1 MSKVTLNGYV
11 VPTDDQWIY
20 DWFGI
25 AAFSPATVRAAL
37 DGNPE
42 GEELEVEIN
51 SGGGSVFAGF
61 EIYSLLYN
69 AKCPTLGIVQSLAGS
84 AASTIMSG
92 CKRVLISPVGQ
103 VMIHLPSTYAE
114 GNQNDMKHEAKV
126 LESITQSILNGYLVH
141 CKGKSDRAKLE
152 KLMQAESWITAQEA
166 VELGLADG
174 ILGDDENAGQISAA
188 IVNSVGS
195 GIRAMVTNNLGP
207 LPTQDL
213 VARYEQMVRAGA
225 APADGHP
232 VEAAPAADDDNADT
246 PQEETSGEETA
257 TPHNDWQAL
266 ARLNIEKNRFT
277 NIIKE
282 E

>member
-1 MSKVTLNGYV
+1 
-11 VPTDDQWIY
+11 
-20 DWFGI
+20 
-25 AAFSPATVRAAL
+25 
-37 DGNPE
+37 
-42 GEELEVEIN
+42 
-51 SGGGSVFAGF
+51 
-61 EIYSLLYN
+61 
-69 AKCPTLGIVQSLAGS
+69 
-84 AASTIMSG
+84 MSG

-195 GIRAMVTNNLGP
+195 GIRALVTNNLGP

>member
-11 VPTDDQWIY
+11 VASEDQWVY
-20 DWFGI
+20 DFFGI
-25 AAFSPATVRAAL
+25 SAFSPATVRQAL
-37 DGNPE
+37 ADNPE

-61 EIYSLLYN
+61 EIYSLLYA
-69 AKCPTLGIVQSLAGS
+69 AKCDTVAIVQSLAGS
-84 AASTIMSG
+84 AASTVMAG
-92 CKRVLISPVGQ
+92 CKRVLLSPVAQ
-103 VMIHLPSTYAE
+103 VMIHLPSSYAE

-141 CKGKSDRAKLE
+141 CKGKSDRAQLE
-152 KLMQAESWITAQEA
+152 KLMQAESWITAQDA

-174 ILGDDENAGQISAA
+174 ILGDEESAGQISAA

-195 GIRAMVTNNLGP
+195 GIRALATNNLGP
-207 LPTQDL
+207 LPTQEL
-213 VARYEQMVRAGA
+213 MARYEQMVKAGGT
-225 APADGHP
+225 PVEGHP
-232 VEAAPAADDDNADT
+232 VKGVSAEDAT
-246 PQEETSGEETA
+246 PEEDPDPPTGEEPEKPTD
-257 TPHNDWQAL
+257 DWRAK
-266 ARLNIEKNRFT
+266 ARLDIERNRFT

>member
-1 MSKVTLNGYV
+1 
-11 VPTDDQWIY
+11 
-20 DWFGI
+20 
-25 AAFSPATVRAAL
+25 
-37 DGNPE
+37 
-42 GEELEVEIN
+42 
-51 SGGGSVFAGF
+51 
-61 EIYSLLYN
+61 
-69 AKCPTLGIVQSLAGS
+69 
-84 AASTIMSG
+84 
-92 CKRVLISPVGQ
+92 
-103 VMIHLPSTYAE
+103 
-114 GNQNDMKHEAKV
+114 
-126 LESITQSILNGYLVH
+126 
-141 CKGKSDRAKLE
+141 
-152 KLMQAESWITAQEA
+152 MQAESWITAQEA

-195 GIRAMVTNNLGP
+195 GIRALVTNNLGP

>member
-1 MSKVTLNGYV
+1 M
-11 VPTDDQWIY
+11 
-20 DWFGI
+20 
-25 AAFSPATVRAAL
+25 
-37 DGNPE
+37 
-42 GEELEVEIN
+42 
-51 SGGGSVFAGF
+51 
-61 EIYSLLYN
+61 
-69 AKCPTLGIVQSLAGS
+69 PTLGIVQSLAGS

-195 GIRAMVTNNLGP
+195 GIRALVTNNLGP

>member
-174 ILGDDENAGQISAA
+174 ILGDDENAGPFSAL
-188 IVNSVGS
+188 
-195 GIRAMVTNNLGP
+195 VTNNLGP

-213 VARYEQMVRAGA
+213 GARYEQMVRAGA